1 MVFKMKSI
9 DTALELLQD
18 SQWHLLDEI
27 GGEISLSEN
36 TIEKIAT
43 FLEMNGFINLDND
56 KKRAKIEPLGLRF
69 LELPTE

>member
-1 MVFKMKSI
+1 MKSI

-27 GGEISLSEN
+27 SGKISLSEDI
-36 TIEKIAT
+36 IEKIAA